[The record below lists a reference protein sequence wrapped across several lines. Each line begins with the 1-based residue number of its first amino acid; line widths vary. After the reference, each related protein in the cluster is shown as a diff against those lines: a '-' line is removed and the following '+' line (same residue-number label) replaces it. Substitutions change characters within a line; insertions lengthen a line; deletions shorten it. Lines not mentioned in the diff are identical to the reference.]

1 MYRSTVLAVTAT
13 FFCVVLLTFGRMPVV
28 TRWIRASVLEVLL
41 ARLLE
46 LLSGGT
52 ASCRNS
58 SFRSAF
64 PTVFSWLLQCRRRGA
79 SGLTLVLTLSTP
91 TRVVFETARVV
102 IGTLFLWLPF
112 GSNLFAFVHHFSRLC
127 CLFVLPML
135 LSRFDRLWPQNFDS
149 VSVEP
154 RTSLPCFSV
163 SDNPVLIIQ
172 SQYCLQQLGVPDPHL
187 VQTFAACDHG
197 VFL

>member
-1 MYRSTVLAVTAT
+1 MSLRYFWHDFWN
-13 FFCVVLLTFGRMPVV
+13 FFPEGLLPVG
-28 TRWIRASVLEVLL
+28 IHHFEVL
-41 ARLLE
+41 
-46 LLSGGT
+46 
-52 ASCRNS
+52 
-58 SFRSAF
+58 F

-135 LSRFDRLWPQNFDS
+135 LSRFDRLWPQISIPYLLSQGLLYHVFQ
-149 VSVEP
+149 
-154 RTSLPCFSV
+154 SLITRSSSYRANIVFSSSEFPILILYRLLQHVITGCFV
-163 SDNPVLIIQ
+163 DR
-172 SQYCLQQLGVPDPHL
+172 LGELHPISH
-187 VQTFAACDHG
+187 QTFGHQPT
-197 VFL
+197 